1 MIGKV
6 RNPVKNQV
14 ALVQRAF
21 VHYRAALLNLLL
33 QERSL
38 EFVLVG
44 DTHSGRSGI
53 KSWNVPIDRF
63 RRAPIRLEV
72 GNLAYQAGLW
82 RLALSRRINCVIYE
96 GNPYYL
102 STWIS
107 AVLARI
113 WGKRVLFWTHG
124 WRRRE
129 TGIKG
134 LLRRLFYCI
143 PHALLLYGDRAKSI
157 GLELG
162 FAADKLYVI
171 YNSLD
176 YEAQKEVREALVCV
190 DHRATRARLFSNP
203 DLPLVICTARLIR
216 ACRFDLLIEAQALLS
231 AEGHLVNVLLVGDG
245 PERKAL
251 EQMAAERSLSVAFCG
266 ECHDE
271 EVLARLYVAATVT
284 VSPGKVGLTAIH
296 SMTYGVPVIT
306 HDDPAHQM
314 PEWEAI
320 NPGLTGDFF
329 RRNDARDL
337 ANVIRRWTR
346 EITPPESVRRACYA
360 VIEAK
365 YNPHAHAEAIKR
377 AVVGLRP

>member
-1 MIGKV
+1 M
-6 RNPVKNQV
+6 QV
-14 ALVQRAF
+14 VLVQRIFA
-21 VHYRAALLNLLL
+21 HYRAALLKLLL
-33 QERSL
+33 QECSVKL
-38 EFVLVG
+38 ILVG
-44 DTHSGRSGI
+44 DTHSGNSGI
-53 KSWNVPIDRF
+53 KCWDVPADRF
-63 RRAPIRLEV
+63 RRAPIRLAV
-72 GNLAYQAGLW
+72 GNLVYQAGLL
-82 RLALSRRINCVIYE
+82 RLGLDPKIHCIIYE
-96 GNPYYL
+96 GNPYYI
-102 STWIS
+102 STWLS
-107 AVLARI
+107 AMLARI
-113 WGKRVLFWTHG
+113 CGKRVLFWTHG
-124 WRRRE
+124 WLSRE
-129 TGIKG
+129 TGIK
-134 LLRRLFYCI
+134 RLIRKCFYRI
-143 PHALLLYGDRAKSI
+143 PHALLLYGDYAKAI
-157 GLELG
+157 GLEMG
-162 FAADKLYVI
+162 FSPNRLHVI

-176 YEAQKEVREALVCV
+176 YDAQKELREALVCV

-306 HDDPAHQM
+306 HDDPAHQG